1 MAFITNGTT
10 VATGGSLQNVP
21 APSSSQV
28 GSGIAG
34 LSPGDV
40 GSFGILQ
47 YYTSGVAVGVGS
59 TTAGS
64 GLRWSNLNGNP
75 PNSQTTLQGTWKSTG
90 PALNSGNALQRGVVY
105 YRIS

>member
-34 LSPGDV
+34 LSPNDV
-40 GSFGILQ
+40 GSFGLAQ
-47 YYTSGVAVGVGS
+47 YNTSGVAVSVGN

-64 GLRWSNLNGNP
+64 GLRWANANGNIVTSP
-75 PNSQTTLQGTWKSTG
+75 SLSGTWKSTG
-90 PALNSGNALQRGVVY
+90 PALNSGNALQRTVLY
-105 YRIS
+105 YRVS